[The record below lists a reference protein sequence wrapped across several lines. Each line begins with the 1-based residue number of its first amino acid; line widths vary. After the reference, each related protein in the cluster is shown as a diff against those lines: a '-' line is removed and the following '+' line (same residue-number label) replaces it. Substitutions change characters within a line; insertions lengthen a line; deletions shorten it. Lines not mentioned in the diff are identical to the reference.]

1 MCFVNTLNGIYH
13 LKFSFFNC
21 EETEDVVITE
31 VFSYTEILNY
41 EQDITF
47 GMGQIIKEHKNWK
60 MKIENG
66 NDKREN

>member
-21 EETEDVVITE
+21 EEAENVVIMI

-47 GMGQIIKEHKNWK
+47 GMGQVIKEH
-60 MKIENG
+60 EN
-66 NDKREN
+66 